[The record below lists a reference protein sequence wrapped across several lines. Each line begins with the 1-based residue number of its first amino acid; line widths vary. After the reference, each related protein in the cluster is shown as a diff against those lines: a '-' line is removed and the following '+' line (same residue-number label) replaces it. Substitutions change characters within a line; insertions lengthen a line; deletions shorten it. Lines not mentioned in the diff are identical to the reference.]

1 MNLDDPRRT
10 REVGMEVL
18 IPRCCGLDV
27 HQKSVVAAVRIL
39 GATGEVTRTTRTF
52 GTTTRELEALAAWL
66 RPFQLTHLAME
77 ATGVLWK
84 PVWHV
89 LEPEWTLLLVNP
101 QHLKRVPGRKSDVQD
116 AEWIAQ
122 LLQCGLLRG
131 SFVPPAA
138 IRELRDLTRTRTT
151 LEDETTAV
159 VNRIHKVLEDANIKL
174 SGVASDIMGVSGRAM
189 LRALIA
195 GETDPAQLAAL
206 ARGRLQRKQA
216 ALTEALYGRVTAHHR
231 FLLDRLL
238 GQVTFLEAEIA
249 HFDARITDLTAP
261 FAPALARLDQIPGI
275 NQRSAEN
282 LIAELG
288 PDMTPFAT
296 PGHLASWAGVC
307 PGKRESAGKSRRAPI
322 RRGNR
327 WLTRTLAQSAW
338 TARNQKQGYLA
349 AQFRRIARRRGEK
362 RAVIAVAHSI
372 LVAAFFI
379 LRDQADYRDLGAEH
393 FDRRAPDK
401 ATRDLVRR
409 LEQLG
414 HKVTLEPAAA

>member
-1 MNLDDPRRT
+1 MD
-10 REVGMEVL
+10 VL

-27 HQKSVVAAVRIL
+27 HQKTVVASVRIL
-39 GATGEVTRTTRTF
+39 GPTGDVTRETRTF
-52 GTTTRELEALAAWL
+52 GTTTRELEGLAMWL
-66 RPFQLTHLAME
+66 RPFQVTQVAME

-159 VNRIHKVLEDANIKL
+159 VNRIHKVLEDANVKL
-174 SGVASDIMGVSGRAM
+174 SVVASDIMGVSGRAM

-195 GETDPAQLAAL
+195 GETDGARLAGLAQGRLRSKRAAL
-206 ARGRLQRKQA
+206 A
-216 ALTEALYGRVTAHHR
+216 EALHGRVTGHHR

-238 GQVTFLEAEIA
+238 AQVTFLEAEIA
-249 HFDARITDLTAP
+249 QFDRRIEELTAP
-261 FAPALARLDQIPGI
+261 FAVALTRLDQIPGI
-275 NQRSAEN
+275 NRRSAEN
-282 LIAELG
+282 LIAEVG
-288 PDMTPFAT
+288 PDMTPFASA
-296 PGHLASWAGVC
+296 GHLASWAGVC

-338 TARNQKQGYLA
+338 TARNKKVCYLA
-349 AQFRRIARRRGEK
+349 AQFRRIARHRGEK
-362 RAVIAVAHSI
+362 RAIIAVAHSI
-372 LVAAFFI
+372 LVATYYI
-379 LRDQADYRDLGAEH
+379 LRDGMDYRDLGPAH
-393 FDRRAPDK
+393 FDRLAPDK
-401 ATRDLVRR
+401 AARDLVKR
-409 LEQLG
+409 LEKLG
-414 HKVTLEPAAA
+414 HKVTLEPMAA